1 MACSGQCCEDFTLVV
16 DGKPLSWQEWDGGS
30 GFATNDLA
38 SLATKGQRDG
48 RFECKMFDPVT
59 RLCRDYENRP
69 DACRAFPF
77 QAVQGGITSN
87 VCRHCGITQNTADG
101 RLGE

>member
-1 MACSGQCCEDFTLVV
+1 MACSGQCCENFTLVV

-30 GFATNDLA
+30 GFAPNDLA
-38 SLATKGQRDG
+38 SLAIKGKHDG
-48 RFECKMFDPVT
+48 RFECPKFDQET

-77 QAVQGGITSN
+77 QALQNEEIANS
-87 VCRHCGITQNTADG
+87 CQHCGQTQDG
-101 RLGE
+101 PTT